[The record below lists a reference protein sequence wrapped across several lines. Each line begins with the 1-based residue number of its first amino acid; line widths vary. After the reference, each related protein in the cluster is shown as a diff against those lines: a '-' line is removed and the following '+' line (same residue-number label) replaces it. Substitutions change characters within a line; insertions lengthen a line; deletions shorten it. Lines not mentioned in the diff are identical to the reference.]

1 MDYYKLLVQK
11 AANQAAD
18 IFIRID
24 DKVYT
29 YKQIEQQSAVL
40 AHQIKSMGL
49 KSGSRLLIAAQGFLL
64 QAVSFFAV
72 QAADCVP
79 ILLHNGLSK
88 SEIQGIINKNNLQ
101 GILQIGPEG
110 IEENYLTYDNVIPQI
125 SCCLGVL
132 SSGSSGLPKVMYRT
146 YASWA
151 GFFPTQ
157 DAIFQIQ
164 KSCQVFLQGSLSFT
178 GNLNTFLSVLY
189 EGGQIVTSDFFR
201 CRSWLQLISDY
212 KVNVLYLVPSK
223 LRLLLRACKKDVS
236 SVSMVFTGSQL
247 LDKEDLRCLHRCF
260 PQARIILYYGASE
273 LNYITYAECCDP
285 DRDPCNLGQPFPE
298 VKLYIKD
305 NIIYIDTKYHVTG
318 LKMPYTVNDT
328 GYLNEK
334 GELIFQGRRQNW
346 VNKGGFK
353 ISCTKIELLLRRISG
368 VKDAA
373 VLPYKDSLRGAEL
386 AAFIVMEKGINKS
399 YVRKFIQ
406 SSFNP
411 VEVPGKICFLEKI
424 PLNDRG
430 KLDKAALQSILS

>member
-1 MDYYKLLVQK
+1 MDYYQLLVQK
-11 AANQAAD
+11 AAKQASD
-18 IFIRID
+18 IFIQID
-24 DKVYT
+24 GKAYT
-29 YKQIEQQSAVL
+29 YKQIEQQAAIL
-40 AHQIKSMGL
+40 AQQIKSIGL
-49 KSGSRLLIAAQGFLL
+49 KSGSRLLIAAQGFSL

-88 SEIQGIINKNNLQ
+88 SEIQGIIDKNNLQ
-101 GILQIGPEG
+101 GILQVGPEG
-110 IEENYLTYDNVIPQI
+110 IEKDSLIYNNFIPQMN
-125 SCCLGVL
+125 CCLGVL

-151 GFFPTQ
+151 GFFPSQ
-157 DAIFQIQ
+157 DSIFQIQ
-164 KSCQVFLQGSLSFT
+164 KDSRVFLQGSLSFT

-189 EGGQIVTSDFFR
+189 EEGQIVTSDFFR
-201 CRSWLQLISDY
+201 CRSWLQLISDS

-223 LRLLLRACKKDVS
+223 LRLLQRVCKKEIF
-236 SVSMVFTGSQL
+236 SVSMIFTGSQL
-247 LDKEDLRCLHRCF
+247 LDKKDLSCLQRCF

-285 DRDPCNLGQPFPE
+285 DRDPRNLGRPFPG

-305 NIIYIDTKYHVTG
+305 NVIYIDTKYHVTG

-353 ISCTKIELLLRRISG
+353 ISCTKIEILLRKISG
-368 VKDAA
+368 VRDVA

-386 AAFIVMEKGINKS
+386 AAFIVIEENINKS
-399 YVRKFIQ
+399 YVRRCIQ

-430 KLDKAALQSILS
+430 KLDKAALQSML